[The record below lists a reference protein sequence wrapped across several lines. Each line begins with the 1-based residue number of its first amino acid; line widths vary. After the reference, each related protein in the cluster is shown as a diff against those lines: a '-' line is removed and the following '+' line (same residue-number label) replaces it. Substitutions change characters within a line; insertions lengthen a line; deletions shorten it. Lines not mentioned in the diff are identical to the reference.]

1 MHFCLYFNL
10 SLCFLEQDKNG
21 RIKIEKSNVIL
32 SQFLSKFFLFSNQLK
47 AIRIEKDLTFVSHS
61 IRIAV
66 QSIWVSV
73 SSTFVAFV

>member
-10 SLCFLEQDKNG
+10 SLCFLGQDKNG
-21 RIKIEKSNVIL
+21 RIFSNVIL